1 MVKFYLAW
9 LCTGSGSLTC
19 LPGIGEITIV
29 LSFLFGGLYF
39 IGTILVVVRIVKYIA
54 TYRTL
59 VGFWANAS
67 VFTKIIL
74 VINLFSLVVAGL
86 SQMKYMGY
94 I

>member
-19 LPGIGEITIV
+19 LPGIGEIIV
-29 LSFLFGGLYF
+29 LLSFILGGLYF
-39 IGTILVVVRIVKYIA
+39 FGTLLVVVRIVKYTA

-86 SQMKYMGY
+86 SQLKYMGY